1 MARKRPYGVY
11 IFLFLSTL
19 SLAAHAIEP
28 VPEHRDVQ
36 KPFGVRHGDILNDV
50 IDNQDQPEGA
60 ESQQYVTE
68 ALELLNTIR
77 PPLSNSRRKDST
89 SYWIHQGLYWL
100 QTTLDFLFV
109 ANVPTQEEPL
119 NGEGRSAP
127 AQMSKTLLE
136 AENLLMRALSMKN
149 PDAMYLL
156 AEMNFYGNWSHPRN
170 TATAFG
176 FYKELASLTGN
187 STAQSML
194 GFLYATGY
202 GGIIQKDQGKALL
215 YHTFAALG
223 GNARSEMTLA
233 YRYHAGIGA
242 PRNCEEAAFFYKRVA
257 DKAMAYYHSGP
268 PGGHYLPRNNHK
280 IVDEIGGT
288 YGAGASVGH
297 TGRLSKRNDHNSLS
311 LIDDI
316 IEYLLLL
323 SNKGDLAATQQL
335 AKLYYDGPRG
345 LARDLRKARD
355 LYFQLAKKMWTKDGK
370 EVKDPSDTVIEV
382 AAKAAGH
389 LGRMYLRGEA
399 VPQDFALARRWFA
412 RGLKY
417 SDTVS
422 QHGMAYLYEH
432 GLAGLEKNA
441 EKATKLYKSAAE
453 DDHGAAQVAIG
464 KIFYGKGEYAIAN
477 KWFELAT
484 RHGEVEAYYYLAEI
498 NNQGNGR
505 ERSCGM
511 ATLYFKHVAE
521 KVEALQAPLEWS
533 HRMYKS
539 GNKDV
544 AILGFM
550 MAAEQGYESG
560 QANTAYLLD
569 QLKSRFPLDWW
580 RVRHSDALD
589 EELALMYWTRSAKQ
603 QNIDSYVKMGDYYLA
618 GVGTEADA
626 EKAAACYT
634 AASEFTQSAQ
644 ALWNLGWMYE
654 NGIGV
659 GQDYH
664 LAKRYYDQA
673 LETNT
678 EAYLPVTLSL
688 VRLRV
693 RSFWNTVTGGSINA
707 IGSDP
712 EPEKKVTVMEW
723 LKRWFSDEKPQ
734 YTHNKPGEFADQ
746 EADTAHGGQDGDKA
760 HQADPGHEFYGDEDE
775 EFVENMVILGV
786 MFVIAG
792 LIWYRNWRAQQRDQ
806 QRRRAGQVPAQG
818 PGNGH
823 APAPQP
829 GPQPP
834 PGFQGFDPR
843 NNAWHVPPPAGQ

>member
-1 MARKRPYGVY
+1 MARKRPFGVY
-11 IFLFLSTL
+11 TFLFLSTL

-36 KPFGVRHGDILNDV
+36 KPFGVPHGDILNDV
-50 IDNQDQPEGA
+50 IDNQDQPEEA

-119 NGEGRSAP
+119 NGEARSAP

-136 AENLLMRALSMKN
+136 AENLLMRAMSMKN

-335 AKLYYDGPRG
+335 AKLYYEGPRG

-550 MAAEQGYESG
+550 MAA
-560 QANTAYLLD
+560 
-569 QLKSRFPLDWW
+569 
-580 RVRHSDALD
+580 
-589 EELALMYWTRSAKQ
+589 
-603 QNIDSYVKMGDYYLA
+603 
-618 GVGTEADA
+618 
-626 EKAAACYT
+626 ACYT

-746 EADTAHGGQDGDKA
+746 EADTAHGGQDSDKA
-760 HQADPGHEFYGDEDE
+760 HQADPGHEFYGDDDE

-823 APAPQP
+823 APAPAP

>member
-1 MARKRPYGVY
+1 MARKRPYSFY
-11 IFLFLSTL
+11 FFLFLSTL
-19 SLAAHAIEP
+19 SIAAHAIEP
-28 VPEHRDVQ
+28 VPEHQDVQ
-36 KPFGVRHGDILNDV
+36 VPLGVPDNELPIDGVDSADHREDID
-50 IDNQDQPEGA
+50 
-60 ESQQYVTE
+60 SQQFVTE
-68 ALELLNTIR
+68 ALGLLNTIR
-77 PPLSNSRRKDST
+77 PPPSHSRRKDST

-100 QTTLDFLFV
+100 QKSLDFLFI

-119 NGEGRSAP
+119 NGESRSAP
-127 AQMSKTLLE
+127 AQMSKTLHE
-136 AENLLMRALSMKN
+136 AVHLLMRALSMKN

-194 GFLYATGY
+194 GFMYSTGY
-202 GGIIQKDQGKALL
+202 GGIIQKDQAKALL
-215 YHTFAALG
+215 YHTFAALS

-257 DKAMAYYHSGP
+257 DKAMDYYHSGP

-288 YGAGASVGH
+288 YGVGASVGH
-297 TGRLSKRNDHNSLS
+297 TGRASKRNDHNSLS

-335 AKLYYDGPRG
+335 AKLYYEGPRG
-345 LARDLRKARD
+345 LTRDLRKARD

-370 EVKDPSDTVIEV
+370 EIKDPSDIVIDV
-382 AAKAAGH
+382 AAKAAGY

-417 SDTVS
+417 SDTNS
-422 QHGMAYLYEH
+422 QYGMAYLYEY

-464 KIFYGKGEYAIAN
+464 KIFYARGEYPIAN

-533 HRMYKS
+533 HRMYKN
-539 GNKDV
+539 GNKE
-544 AILGFM
+544 AATLGFM

-569 QLKSRFPLDWW
+569 ELKSRFPLDWW
-580 RVRHSDALD
+580 RVKRNDALD
-589 EELALMYWTRSAKQ
+589 QELALMYWTRSAKQ

-618 GVGTEADA
+618 GIGTEADA

-673 LETNT
+673 LETNA
-678 EAYLPVTLSL
+678 EAYLPVTMSL
-688 VRLRV
+688 VKLRA
-693 RSFWNTVTGGSINA
+693 RSFWNTISGGTINA

-712 EPEKKVTVMEW
+712 EPEKKVTVKEW
-723 LKRWFSDEKPQ
+723 MKRWFSDEKPQ

-746 EADTAHGGQDGDKA
+746 EGETPNAPQEGDKT
-760 HQADPGHEFYGDEDE
+760 HQADPGHEFYGDDDDE
-775 EFVENMVILGV
+775 FLENMVILALAFSV
-786 MFVIAG
+786 VI
-792 LIWYRNWRAQQRDQ
+792 LVIYRNWRGQQQRGQPQ
-806 QRRRAGQVPAQG
+806 QRRGPGQAPAQG

-823 APAPQP
+823 APAPPP
-829 GPQPP
+829 GPAP
-834 PGFQGFDPR
+834 GFDPR
-843 NNAWHVPPPAGQ
+843 NNPWQVPPPAGA

>member
-1 MARKRPYGVY
+1 MARRRPYSFY
-11 IFLFLSTL
+11 FFLFLSTL
-19 SLAAHAIEP
+19 SIAAHAIEP
-28 VPEHRDVQ
+28 VPEHGDVQ
-36 KPFGVRHGDILNDV
+36 LPLGVPDGELLADGVDNPEQNEKP
-50 IDNQDQPEGA
+50 QD
-60 ESQQYVTE
+60 SQKYVTE

-77 PPLSNSRRKDST
+77 PPPSHSRRKDST

-100 QTTLDFLFV
+100 QKTLDFLFI

-119 NGEGRSAP
+119 NGESKSAP
-127 AQMSKTLLE
+127 PQMSKTLHE
-136 AENLLMRALSMKN
+136 AEHLLMRALSLKN
-149 PDAMYLL
+149 PDALYLL
-156 AEMNFYGNWSHPRN
+156 AEMNFYGNWSHPKN

-187 STAQSML
+187 STAQNMIA
-194 GFLYATGY
+194 FMYATGY
-202 GGIIQKDQGKALL
+202 GGIIQKDQAKALL

-233 YRYHAGIGA
+233 YRYHAGIST
-242 PRNCEEAAFFYKRVA
+242 PRNCDEAAFFYKRVA

-288 YGAGASVGH
+288 YGAGASFGH
-297 TGRLSKRNDHNSLS
+297 TGRVAKRNDHNSLS

-323 SNKGDLAATQQL
+323 SNKGDLGATNQL
-335 AKLYYDGPRG
+335 AKLYYEGPRG

-370 EVKDPSDTVIEV
+370 EIKDPSDAVLDV
-382 AAKAAGH
+382 ASKAAGY

-417 SDTVS
+417 SDTIS
-422 QHGMAYLYEH
+422 QHGMAYLYEN

-453 DDHGAAQVAIG
+453 DDYGPAQVAIG
-464 KIFYGKGEYAIAN
+464 KIFYGRGEYGVAN

-533 HRMYKS
+533 HRMYKN
-539 GNKDV
+539 GNKDA

-569 QLKSRFPLDWW
+569 ELKSRFPLDWW
-580 RVRHSDALD
+580 RVRRNDAL
-589 EELALMYWTRSAKQ
+589 EQELALMYWTRSAKQ

-618 GVGTEADA
+618 GVGTEIDT
-626 EKAAACYT
+626 EKAAACYN
-634 AASEFTQSAQ
+634 AASEFQQSAQ
-644 ALWNLGWMYE
+644 ALWNLGWMHE

-659 GQDYH
+659 EQDYH

-678 EAYLPVTLSL
+678 EAYLPVTMSL
-688 VRLRV
+688 MKLRA
-693 RSFWNTVTGGSINA
+693 RSFWNTVSGGSINT

-712 EPEKKVTVMEW
+712 EPQKRVTVREW
-723 LKRWFSDEKPQ
+723 MKRWFSDEKPQ
-734 YTHNKPGEFADQ
+734 YTHNKPGEFADTEDNTGAQ
-746 EADTAHGGQDGDKA
+746 GGQEGDKA
-760 HQADPGHEFYGDEDE
+760 HQDPGHEFYGDDEDE
-775 EFVENMVILGV
+775 FLENMIILAV
-786 MFVIAG
+786 MFTIGG
-792 LIWYRNWRAQQRDQ
+792 LVWYRNWRQQRLREEQQ
-806 QRRRAGQVPAQG
+806 QRRAAGQAG
-818 PGNGH
+818 PGHGQL
-823 APAPQP
+823 PVP
-829 GPQPP
+829 GPQP
-834 PGFQGFDPR
+834 GFDPR
-843 NNAWHVPPPAGQ
+843 NNPWAVPPPAGL